1 MNYYELMV
9 IFSSTLTEDEEKA
22 QFAQVEEILA
32 TQQANV
38 HLVDH
43 WGKRKLAYAIMK
55 QRQGYYE
62 WIYFEMDPAH
72 VAEVDRKLKMSEQVL
87 RFMMLRME
95 KIQVGNLHRE
105 VARRKEAALAPPPAP
120 APAPEPQAA
129 EPAPEPAVATETV
142 AEAPVEPTPEA

>member
-9 IFSSTLTEDEEKA
+9 IFSPTLTEDEEKA

-32 TQQANV
+32 NQQATV

-43 WGKRKLAYAIMK
+43 WGKRKLAYTIMK

-62 WIYFEMDPAH
+62 WVYFEMDPAH
-72 VAEVDRKLKMSEQVL
+72 VAEVDRKLKMSEVVL
-87 RFMMLRME
+87 RFMILKME
-95 KIQVGNLHRE
+95 KIQVGNMHRE

-120 APAPEPQAA
+120 APEPAA

-142 AEAPVEPTPEA
+142 AEAPAEPTPEA